1 MGRPTG
7 FEPATPR
14 ITILCSNQ
22 LSYGRRVSRENSR
35 APLPLSTSS
44 SKTLPGPSAGGTMAN
59 HHEYGTRSSPHS
71 EIHGKH

>member
-22 LSYGRRVSRENSR
+22 LSYGRRAEREKIPFGGGAVNTF
-35 APLPLSTSS
+35 LGT
-44 SKTLPGPSAGGTMAN
+44 GPDA
-59 HHEYGTRSSPHS
+59 R
-71 EIHGKH
+71 

>member
-22 LSYGRRVSRENSR
+22 LSYGRRAE
-35 APLPLSTSS
+35 
-44 SKTLPGPSAGGTMAN
+44 
-59 HHEYGTRSSPHS
+59 
-71 EIHGKH
+71 GKKFASCLHPVKAQFQAQF

>member
-22 LSYGRRVSRENSR
+22 LSYGRRAEGKKFASRPFTVKAEFLR
-35 APLPLSTSS
+35 APTSATPHYSRLP
-44 SKTLPGPSAGGTMAN
+44 TLP
-59 HHEYGTRSSPHS
+59 
-71 EIHGKH
+71 